1 MCRKFLG
8 KRKSRRHGE
17 DSSRCSSS
25 TEKAE
30 IASEEVH
37 SQSNI
42 VFPAL
47 LLAAEGLPLTPIG

>member
-1 MCRKFLG
+1 M
-8 KRKSRRHGE
+8 E
-17 DSSRCSSS
+17 DSSSSS
-25 TEKAE
+25 GSREMAE

-37 SQSNI
+37 SQNNI